1 MNHCTTAKP
10 AGKPSPSPTPTSAWA
25 NQRPRSDLK
34 TEPIGPQGTP
44 PLAKKIE
51 TFMTDPETNELDRGQ
66 IDRIIMMAWED
77 RTSFDAIRDQFGLS
91 PGDVIKLMRREMTA
105 NSFKMWRKRTHG
117 RTTKHEAKFAE
128 TNAGDQP
135 RRFRAKSQ
143 RG

>member
-1 MNHCTTAKP
+1 MADPKP
-10 AGKPSPSPTPTSAWA
+10 KES
-25 NQRPRSDLK
+25 SD
-34 TEPIGPQGTP
+34 
-44 PLAKKIE
+44 
-51 TFMTDPETNELDRGQ
+51 ELTRGQ

-77 RTSFDAIRDQFGLS
+77 RTSFDAIRDQFGLT

-128 TNAGDQP
+128 TNAGDER